1 MASTPRPADWAEQR
15 SLHGG
20 VDEIPLPGHV
30 PGRLF
35 VCGKQFIGPD
45 PELALSHVGATTVVC
60 LNEEAELAAR
70 YPSYVAWL
78 RQQGA
83 ERVVWWP
90 IPDLGAPGR
99 GEALELLGQL
109 RARLDRGERLLLH
122 CGAGIGRAGT
132 MAAALLVT
140 LGSSPEAAID
150 HVRVHRL
157 LAGPEAGAQTEL
169 LFWLADRGASTGR
182 SAPAAPDQR

>member
-1 MASTPRPADWAEQR
+1 MSSPGAPEAHWAEQR
-15 SLHGG
+15 SRHGG
-20 VDEIPLPGHV
+20 VDEIPLPEAV

-45 PELALSHVGATTVVC
+45 PEAALAHVGATTVVC
-60 LNEEAELAAR
+60 LNEEPELAAR
-70 YPSYVAWL
+70 YPGYVAWL
-78 RQQGA
+78 RVQPA

-90 IPDLGAPGR
+90 IPDLGAPKPE
-99 GEALELLGQL
+99 EALELLRQL
-109 RARLDRGERLLLH
+109 RSRLDQGERLLLH

-140 LGSSPEAAID
+140 LGSAPQEAID
-150 HVRVHRL
+150 HVRAHRL

-169 LFWLADRGASTGR
+169 LEWLAEHRHGATG
-182 SAPAAPDQR
+182 